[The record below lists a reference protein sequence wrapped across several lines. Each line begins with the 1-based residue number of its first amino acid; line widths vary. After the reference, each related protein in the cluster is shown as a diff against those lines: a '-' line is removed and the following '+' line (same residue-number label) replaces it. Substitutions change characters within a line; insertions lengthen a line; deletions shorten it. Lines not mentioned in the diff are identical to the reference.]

1 MLIPNNEMSMETK
14 LNPQTVALIKDLQ
27 NDLNGMLKMDS
38 NIEVVW
44 KLQSM
49 QNNKLLE
56 KTASLIRD
64 SIS

>member
-1 MLIPNNEMSMETK
+1 METK